1 MNKVLLVGRI
11 GQDPEIRFSQN
22 GTVFARMTL
31 ATERSRKIDGKWV
44 TEADWHTV
52 NQIARS
58 LSSVTAKKGD
68 LVAVEGELRTR
79 SWDKDGEKRWST
91 EVATVRVRVL
101 TKNRKDKS
109 AETVGK
115 DPETPLEN
123 DDLVAEEIPF

>member
-11 GQDPEIRFSQN
+11 GQDPEIRFSQK

-31 ATERSRKIDGKWV
+31 ATERNKKIDGKWV

-52 NQIARS
+52 IQIAKG
-58 LSSVTAKKGD
+58 LSAVTAQKGD

-79 SWDKDGEKRWST
+79 SWEKDSEKRWIT
-91 EVATVRVRVL
+91 EIVTTRVRVL

-109 AETVGK
+109 ADASPQ
-115 DPETPLEN
+115 DPGDPIEAFEQGS
-123 DDLVAEEIPF
+123 EEIPF